1 MRATASEELCVLTTS
16 NEQCVA
22 VKSCS
27 IVAVVRSSEADGCV
41 WTGEQLFCCL
51 RASLCS
57 VSALR
62 LPAKNCSSTS
72 NCLQDQTAQ
81 LLGAI
86 SKTDTSCARQSL
98 VSTIQPITSLQFQPH
113 LKFQHPAI
121 APALP
126 NSPSVRRPGSP
137 NTDKMST
144 RRPQYVF
151 YDDCHL
157 VSLPD

>member
-27 IVAVVRSSEADGCV
+27 IVAVVRSSEAGGCV
-41 WTGEQLFCCL
+41 WTGEQLFLLFARFTLLCVCSSS
-51 RASLCS
+51 ASQ
-57 VSALR
+57 
-62 LPAKNCSSTS
+62 KCSSTS
-72 NCLQDQTAQ
+72 NCLRDQTAQ

-98 VSTIQPITSLQFQPH
+98 VSTIQPITSLQFQLH